1 MQDTL
6 TAYDRDL
13 AARYPIPTPTTIPA
27 GHPVSHT
34 RLGHT
39 PCTWVRGKRGGWEV
53 GRRVWSLVD
62 VFVDEITGAKETIAT
77 VEARGGRT
85 SHVRIETW
93 SAGIVPGTSIS
104 RYARA

>member
-27 GHPVSHT
+27 GHPVHHV
-34 RLGHT
+34 RHGHS
-39 PCTWVRGKRGGWEV
+39 PCSWVRAKRGGWEV
-53 GRRVWSLVD
+53 ARGVWSLVD
-62 VFVDEITGAKETIAT
+62 VFVDEVTGERETIAT
-77 VEARGGRT
+77 VATRDGRT
-85 SHVRIETW
+85 SHVRIEEW
-93 SAGIVPGTSIS
+93 SAGIVPGTSLS